1 MPTQSGPDRPK
12 LDALDIAILRTL
24 QADASQPV
32 GAIAEKV
39 HLSQNACWRR
49 IHRLEVEGVIR
60 KRVALLD
67 KEKLGV
73 GMTAFVSVRIGEHSE
88 AWLQSFAAA
97 VARMPEIIEF
107 YRLSGDTDYLLK
119 VQIADIRAYDDF
131 YKRLIASAKLTDVSS
146 SFAMEEIKQT
156 TALPL
161 PDSP

>member
-1 MPTQSGPDRPK
+1 MTTTE
-12 LDALDIAILRTL
+12 LDSLDTAILRAL
-24 QADASQPV
+24 QQDCSQAV
-32 GAIAEKV
+32 SAIAERV

-49 IHRLEVEGVIR
+49 IRRMEEEGVIR

-67 KEKLGV
+67 ADKLGV

-88 AWLQSFAAA
+88 AWLHNFASA
-97 VARMPEIIEF
+97 VAEMPEIIEF

-119 VQIADIRAYDDF
+119 VQIADIKAYDDF
-131 YKRLIASAKLTDVSS
+131 YKRLIATAKLTDVSS

-161 PDSP
+161 PGSRG